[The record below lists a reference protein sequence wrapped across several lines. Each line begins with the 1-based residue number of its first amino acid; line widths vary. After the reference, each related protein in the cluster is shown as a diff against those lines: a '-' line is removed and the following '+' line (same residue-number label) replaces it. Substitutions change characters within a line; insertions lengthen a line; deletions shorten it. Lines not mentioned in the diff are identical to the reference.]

1 MSANVPADLKYTKTH
16 EWVRLDGDLATIG
29 ITDFAQS
36 ELGDIVYVDLPTPGR
51 ALHEGETL
59 GSVES
64 VKTVSD
70 MYAPIA
76 GTVSEVNEALGS
88 QTELVNSDPYGK
100 GWMLKIRVNNPSD
113 IAGLLDAN
121 AYQALE
127 H

>member
-1 MSANVPADLKYTKTH
+1 MNVPADLKYTKTH
-16 EWVRLDGDLATIG
+16 EWVRLEGDLATIG

-51 ALHEGETL
+51 SLREGETL

-70 MYAPIA
+70 MYAPLT
-76 GTVSEVNEALGS
+76 GTVAEVNEALGA
-88 QTELVNSDPYGK
+88 QTEQVNADPYGK
-100 GWMLKIRVNNPSD
+100 GWMLKMRVNDPSE
-113 IAGLLDAN
+113 AAKLLDPAG
-121 AYQALE
+121 YQALE